1 MIRPSTMQVW
11 ATPGKRSFMWRG
23 LALASILALVVTGFL
38 LLQSAE
44 ETPFTTERMTFVTN
58 VVPDTTNDEPIEV
71 QATLYIPKAAKF
83 PIPAVVITPS
93 SSGVEQTR
101 EVYYARELTK
111 VGAAALIIDSFSSR
125 GLTDSLYDQSVL
137 EQWDVENDAVAGL
150 AELVADGR
158 FIPDRIAIMGVSKG
172 GTVAM
177 DTALKIRRKWMGIDN
192 IAFAAHIAI
201 SPDCTWITR
210 NAQTTGAPI
219 LFMLAELDDQTPAK
233 PCVAEALR
241 IKNAGNERVETKVY
255 KGAHHAWEELGWWP
269 EHDPEAE
276 NYSKC
281 RVWTEDDGKMYS
293 AHTGE
298 LLPEDDW
305 HSWAKESCM
314 TQGVT
319 CCGGSWSLK
328 RQATD
333 DIIAFL
339 RRSGILDERPTS

>member
-1 MIRPSTMQVW
+1 MTFPL
-11 ATPGKRSFMWRG
+11 AKRIWTTASRQRFMWG
-23 LALASILALVVTGFL
+23 SLVLASIVTLILASFL
-38 LLQSAE
+38 LSRGPAKE
-44 ETPFTTERMTFVTN
+44 PFTTEQMRFVTN
-58 VVPDTTNDEPIEV
+58 VVPGTTNDEPVEV
-71 QATLYIPKAAKF
+71 QATLYIPKAVEF

-93 SSGVEQTR
+93 SSGVEETR

-111 VGAAALIIDSFSSR
+111 VGAAVLIIDSFASR

-137 EQWDVENDAVAGL
+137 EQWDVENDAIAGL
-150 AELVADGR
+150 AKLVADER

-177 DTALKIRRKWMGIDN
+177 DTALTIRRRWMGVDD

-233 PCVAEALR
+233 PCLAESLR
-241 IKNAGNERVETKVY
+241 IKNAGNERIETKVY

-281 RVWTEDDGKMYS
+281 RVWIEDDGKMYS

-305 HSWAKESCM
+305 HSWARDSCM
-314 TQGVT
+314 IQGVT

-328 RQATD
+328 KQATD

-339 RRSGILDERPTS
+339 RRTGVLNEKPTS

>member
-1 MIRPSTMQVW
+1 MTLPFAKRFRSTPS
-11 ATPGKRSFMWRG
+11 KRHFMWAS
-23 LALASILALVVTGFL
+23 LVLASVIALMIVNFL
-38 LLQSAE
+38 LSQGPADE
-44 ETPFTTERMTFVTN
+44 PFTTEQMTFVTN
-58 VVPDTTNDEPIEV
+58 VVPGTTNDEPINV
-71 QATLYIPKAAKF
+71 QATLYIPKAVEF

-93 SSGVEQTR
+93 SSGVEETR

-111 VGAAALIIDSFSSR
+111 VGAAALVIDSFSSR
-125 GLTDSLYDQSVL
+125 GLTDSLYNQSVL
-137 EQWDVENDAVAGL
+137 EQWDVENDAIAGL
-150 AELVADGR
+150 AELIEDGR

-177 DTALKIRRKWMGIDN
+177 DTALMIRRKWMDIDD

-219 LFMLAELDDQTPAK
+219 LFMLAERDDQTPAK
-233 PCVAEALR
+233 PCLAEALR

-281 RVWTEDDGKMYS
+281 RVWIEDDGKMYS

-305 HSWAKESCM
+305 HSWAKETCM
-314 TQGVT
+314 FQGVT
-319 CCGGSWSLK
+319 CCGGSSSLK

-339 RRSGILDERPTS
+339 RRTGVLNEKPTS